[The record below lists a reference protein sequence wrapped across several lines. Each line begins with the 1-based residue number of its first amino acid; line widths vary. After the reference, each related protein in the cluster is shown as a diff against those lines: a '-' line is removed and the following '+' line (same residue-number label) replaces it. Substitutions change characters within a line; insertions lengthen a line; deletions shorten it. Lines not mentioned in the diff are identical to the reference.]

1 MFGPEDFKN
10 KSVVEKLQVII
21 MAEMGKNPLGSFR
34 NLTMGDRRRFNDR
47 LNAYVR
53 ALPEIEW
60 ELKLNDDFN
69 RVCSEDLFN
78 EKFRAE
84 NNSAGILINN
94 DIIELR

>member
-1 MFGPEDFKN
+1 MFGLNDFKN

-21 MAEMGKNPLGSFR
+21 MGEMGKNPLSSFR
-34 NLTMGDRRRFNDR
+34 HLTTGDRRRFNDR

-53 ALPEIEW
+53 ALPDMDW
-60 ELKLNDDFN
+60 ELKMNEDFN

-78 EKFRAE
+78 ERFRAE
-84 NNSAGILINN
+84 NNSAGILLNN